1 MNFAYEY
8 MKRCFGLFALLSC
21 VMSGS
26 VCHAQLAITLDT
38 ATVAFGTINKTDLD
52 TGFIEMTQAAPT
64 YALRITVTDPAPQ
77 NWTLY
82 TKASASNFTAAVGVK
97 PCGDLRWRQNG
108 AGSYTAYTISD
119 VAAATGNGNATVD
132 FDFKMLTSWA
142 DKPDTY
148 NIDVVF
154 TISY

>member
-1 MNFAYEY
+1 MNSAYEC
-8 MKRCFGLFALLSC
+8 MKRLFGLFVFLSC
-21 VMSGS
+21 VASGS
-26 VCHAQLAITLDT
+26 ICRAQLAITLDT
-38 ATVAFGTINKTDLD
+38 ATVAFGTIDKTDLD
-52 TGFIEMTQAAPT
+52 AGFMELTASAPT
-64 YALRITVTDPAPQ
+64 YALRITVTDPVPQ

-97 PCGDLRWRQNG
+97 PCGDLQWRQNG

-132 FDFKMLTSWA
+132 FDFKMITSWS

-148 NIDVVF
+148 DIDVVF